1 MFTQIKQYLNRMRNA
16 TYEILIDEPNLFQFE
31 VRSKYFEK
39 LFTIHYRD
47 GTQGDRLDSERPRW
61 YYYYL
66 QFEQPNF
73 PCRDRFCTLSE
84 WKWYL
89 TEEDVLNRIK
99 VLKNRYQQ

>member
-31 VRSKYFEK
+31 VRSKYF
-39 LFTIHYRD
+39 
-47 GTQGDRLDSERPRW
+47 
-61 YYYYL
+61 L